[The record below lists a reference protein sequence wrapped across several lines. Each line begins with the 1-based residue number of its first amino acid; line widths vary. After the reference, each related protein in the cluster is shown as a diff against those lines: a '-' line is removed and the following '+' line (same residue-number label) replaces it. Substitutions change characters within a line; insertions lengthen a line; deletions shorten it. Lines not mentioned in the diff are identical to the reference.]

1 MNGGGDIGL
10 FLKGLVI
17 LYILFSLLL
26 LPYGYNCLFLVY
38 ASRKYKAR
46 KPKKIHNI
54 PFVTIQLPLYNE
66 RYVARRLI
74 ESVGSLKW
82 PISKLQILVLD
93 DSTDETSEI
102 VKCCVEQLKLKG
114 HDIGILNRDER
125 TGYKAGALQN
135 ALKYSKGKYIA
146 IFDADFLPPPDF
158 LNETIALMEDD
169 PILGIVQT
177 RWGHIN
183 RRYNRFTQ
191 AFAIGIDG
199 HHIVEQTGRSA
210 LGLLMNFNGSCG
222 VLRKEAIIDAGGWH
236 HDTLSE
242 DMDLS
247 YRIQLK
253 GWKAIYLRDTIVKGE
268 IPPGVVAFR
277 NQQSRWAHGSIQC
290 SRKLIKEVWR
300 SEILSKA
307 QKIEATI
314 HLTYYLI
321 HPIMLLTLIISV
333 PLLITNS
340 FGSIPFLLPYG
351 FMLGVCAMSS
361 FSMYYTALNWQKI
374 KMRTNIINLTLL
386 CVIGYGLSARCTI
399 SVMKGIHK
407 FGGVFERTPKYDIRK
422 RHDDWRSKT
431 YKPLRDFLYLD
442 LFFTLYSFIGV
453 IAALLTKV
461 WPMAFYLS
469 VYFFGYLIISYYL
482 SVPSSLHVNR

>member
-17 LYILFSLLL
+17 LYILSSLLL

-46 KPKKIHNI
+46 KPKKIHNV

-82 PISKLQILVLD
+82 PKRKLQILVLD
-93 DSTDETSEI
+93 DSTDKTSEI
-102 VKCCVEQLKLKG
+102 VKCCVEKLKLKG

-169 PILGIVQT
+169 PILGIVQA

-183 RRYNRFTQ
+183 RRYNRFTE

-210 LGLLMNFNGSCG
+210 LGLLINFNGSCG

-268 IPPGVVAFR
+268 IPPSVVAFR

-300 SEILSKA
+300 SKILSKA

-351 FMLGVCAMSS
+351 FMLSVCAMSS

>member
-1 MNGGGDIGL
+1 MNGGDDIGL

-26 LPYGYNCLFLVY
+26 LPYGYNCILLVY
-38 ASRKYKAR
+38 ASRKYEAR
-46 KPKKIHNI
+46 KPKELHDI
-54 PFVTIQLPLYNE
+54 PFVTVQLPLYNE

-82 PISKLQILVLD
+82 PIGKLQILVLD
-93 DSTDETSEI
+93 DSTDDTSEL
-102 VKCCVEQLKLKG
+102 VESCVEQLRLQAYDIEILKR
-114 HDIGILNRDER
+114 NER

-146 IFDADFLPPPDF
+146 IFDADFLPPPEF
-158 LNETIALMEDD
+158 LNETIILMEDD
-169 PILGIVQT
+169 PTLGIVQT

-210 LGLLMNFNGSCG
+210 LGLLINFNGSCG
-222 VLRKEAIIDAGGWH
+222 VLRTEAIIAAGGWH

-242 DMDLS
+242 DMDIS

-277 NQQSRWAHGSIQC
+277 SQQSRWAHGSIQC
-290 SRKLIKEVWR
+290 SRKLIKEIWL
-300 SEILSKA
+300 SKILSKA

-321 HPIMLLTLIISV
+321 HPLMLLTLISSV
-333 PLLITNS
+333 PLLITKA
-340 FGSIPFLLPYG
+340 FGSIPFLLPYVL
-351 FMLGVCAMSS
+351 MLGICAMSS
-361 FSMYYTALNWQKI
+361 FSMYYTALNWQKM
-374 KMRTNIINLTLL
+374 KMRKNIINLILL
-386 CVIGYGLSARCTI
+386 CIIGYGISARCTI
-399 SVMKGIHK
+399 SVMRGIHK

-422 RHDDWRSKT
+422 RYDDWRSKS
-431 YKPLRDFLYLD
+431 YQPLRDFLFLD
-442 LFFTLYSFIGV
+442 LFFMLYSLIGV
-453 IAALLTKV
+453 IAAIVSGV
-461 WPMAFYLS
+461 WPMVFYLS
-469 VYFFGYLIISYYL
+469 VYFFGYLINSYYL
-482 SVPSSLHVNR
+482 SAPSSLHVNR